1 MSKNSSERSEIYV
14 TVNKI
19 KIHVFTQDGREMV
32 GEFLNLPQLL
42 SYLDHMMRHG
52 LEADAGKGGVS
63 E

>member
-19 KIHVFTQDGREMV
+19 KIRVFTQDGREMV
-32 GEFLNLPQLL
+32 EEFLNLPQLL
-42 SYLDHMMRHG
+42 SYLDRVMRHG